1 MTVFDSPAGLA
12 DALALGRLDAHAQGA
27 LRARGELGAL
37 DLTDAAILRARHFDP
52 VLGALS
58 HTAFDAA
65 RQHARAL
72 DAAGVDTATPLAGVP
87 WLPKDS
93 LRVPGMPTRGG
104 SRSRTGTLA
113 TADEASPFVRRFEAA
128 GLVAIGKSAMPE
140 FGLMGSTEPLLG
152 PVTANPWA
160 LTHSP
165 GGSSGGAGAALAA
178 GIVPLAHG
186 SDGAGSIRIPA
197 SACGVVG
204 LKPGRG
210 ACVPV
215 RGRHAI
221 EDLIVADSLMSRTVR
236 DTAWAFAAAHPES
249 PVAVTGPDARRLR
262 IGLVVD
268 ALPGLAPD
276 PEVAAALDAT
286 ARLCQSLGH
295 HVEPVAWPLPGEAV
309 WAALYTLWS
318 RLGADAVELA
328 VAQGGAAFA
337 ERALEPWTR
346 GLAHWHDTHCGVP
359 ELEQAWA
366 TVAALPAAF
375 ADFHA
380 RHDVLLCPTLRTPPP
395 TLGTLAPDRDFDALM
410 PAMFEW
416 ISYTPLQNLAGT
428 PAISLPLAHGRDGL
442 PIGLQFAAD
451 RGREAMLL
459 ALAFEL
465 ETAAPWCDR
474 WPPVSVAA
482 TQDTR

>member
-1 MTVFDSPAGLA
+1 MTLFDSPAGRA
-12 DALALGRLDAHAQGA
+12 DALALGRLDAHAQAA
-27 LRARGELGAL
+27 LRRRGELGAL
-37 DLTDAAILRARHFDP
+37 DLTEAAIVRAQLLDP
-52 VLGALS
+52 ALGALS
-58 HTAFDAA
+58 HRAFDSA
-65 RQHARAL
+65 RRRARAL
-72 DAAGVDTATPLAGVP
+72 DAAGPDAATPLAGVP
-87 WLPKDS
+87 WLAKDS

-104 SRSRTGTLA
+104 SRSRSSEPA
-113 TADEASPFVRRFEAA
+113 TDAPPFVRRFDAA
-128 GLVAIGKSAMPE
+128 GLVAIGKSTMPE

-152 PVTANPWA
+152 PVTRNPWSLA
-160 LTHSP
+160 HSP

-210 ACVPV
+210 ACVAV

-221 EDLIVADSLMSRTVR
+221 EDLIVADSLMSRSVR
-236 DTAWAFAAAHPES
+236 DTAWAFAAAHPDAPA
-249 PVAVTGPDARRLR
+249 PVAAADPRRLR
-262 IGLVVD
+262 IGVIAD

-276 PEVAAALDAT
+276 PEVAAALDAA
-286 ARLCQSLGH
+286 ARLCEALGH
-295 HVEPVAWPLPGEAV
+295 RVEPAAWPLPGAAV
-309 WAALYTLWS
+309 WAALHTLWS
-318 RLGADAVELA
+318 RLGVDAVELA
-328 VAQGGAAFA
+328 AAQGGMAFA
-337 ERALEPWTR
+337 ERALEPWTL
-346 GLAHWHDTHCGVP
+346 GLARWHEAHCGVP

-375 ADFHA
+375 AGFHA

-395 TLGTLAPDRDFDALM
+395 TLGTLAPDRDFETLL
-410 PAMFEW
+410 PAMFDW

-451 RGREAMLL
+451 RGREALLL

-465 ETAAPWCDR
+465 EAAAPWHDR
-474 WPPVSVAA
+474 WPPASVAA
-482 TQDTR
+482 TEDTD

>member
-1 MTVFDSPAGLA
+1 MTTFDTPAGHA
-12 DALALGRLDAHAQGA
+12 DALALGRLDAHDQAA
-27 LRARGELGAL
+27 LRQRGDLSAL
-37 DLTDAAILRARHFDP
+37 DLTEAAIVRAQHFDP
-52 VLGALS
+52 VLHALS
-58 HTAFDAA
+58 HQAFDSA
-65 RQHARAL
+65 RAQARAL
-72 DAAGVDTATPLAGVP
+72 DAAGLDAATPLAGVP

-93 LRVPGMPTRGG
+93 LRVAGMPTRGG
-104 SRSRTGTLA
+104 SRSRSGEPALDT
-113 TADEASPFVRRFEAA
+113 SPFVQRFDAA
-128 GLVAIGKSAMPE
+128 GLVALGKSAMPE

-152 PVTANPWA
+152 PVTRNPWA

-210 ACVPV
+210 TCVPV

-221 EDLIVADSLMSRTVR
+221 EDLIVADSLMSRSVR
-236 DTAWAFAAAHPES
+236 DTAWAFAAAHPDRPA
-249 PVAVTGPDARRLR
+249 PVIGADARRLR

-268 ALPGLAPD
+268 ALPGMAPD

-286 ARLCQSLGH
+286 ARLCESLGH
-295 HVEPVAWPLPGEAV
+295 HVEPVAWPLAGEAV
-309 WAALYTLWS
+309 WAALHTLWS
-318 RLGADAVELA
+318 RLGVDAVELA
-328 VAQGGAAFA
+328 TAQGGAAFA

-346 GLAHWHDTHCGVP
+346 GLAHWHETHCGVA

-366 TVAALPAAF
+366 TMAALPAAF
-375 ADFHA
+375 ADFHT
-380 RHDVLLCPTLRTPPP
+380 RYDVLLCPTLRTPPP
-395 TLGTLAPDRDFDALM
+395 TLGTLAPDRDFAALM
-410 PAMFEW
+410 PAMFNW

-428 PAISLPLAHGRDGL
+428 PAISLPLAHSRDGL

-451 RGREAMLL
+451 RGQEATLL

-465 ETAAPWCDR
+465 ETTAPWCDR
-474 WPPVSVAA
+474 WPPTSVLA